1 MDLRVMTNYTD
12 KKYIEPWTDTGKSEQ
27 GGECPSKPSEKA
39 CGSCQ
44 GCSGQR
50 KKSSTIYY
58 VIPAL
63 VIVVIALLLKY
74 FSII

>member
-1 MDLRVMTNYTD
+1 MTNPT
-12 KKYIEPWTDTGKSEQ
+12 KKNYIKQGPDARKPEQ
-27 GGECPSKPSEKA
+27 EGECPSKPSEAA
-39 CGSCQ
+39 CGSCP